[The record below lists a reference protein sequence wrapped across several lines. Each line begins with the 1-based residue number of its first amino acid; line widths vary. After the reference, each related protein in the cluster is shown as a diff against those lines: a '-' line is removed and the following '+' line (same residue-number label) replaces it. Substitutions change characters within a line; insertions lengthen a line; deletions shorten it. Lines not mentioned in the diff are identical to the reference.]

1 MERFGA
7 EIQPGNPPGDYPLR
21 HFGGSAPVR
30 LQLLEQ
36 PEDDDARTAHTV
48 SLMRGLIQADAAAP
62 QVQEAA
68 RQATANARTPGE
80 ILSGIWNWIRARV
93 QFVEDAEPA
102 RSIGAIDPASTEVL
116 IRPRDMLTMRRPA
129 GDCDDFAM
137 LTASLLQAAGIPA
150 ELVSVAAD
158 PAAPE
163 VFTHIYCVARPAG
176 GRVVMDT
183 SHGDAPGWEVR
194 PAGKSK
200 TWRLKPMPRQ
210 LGAIDWSAL
219 ITTGAKAT
227 SDILTARYGV
237 PPAGT
242 YLQTSPQGSLT
253 YRQPPGAAPY
263 TFPGGGFGLTESNTG
278 TLLLIVAAVVT
289 LALVMRK

>member
-1 MERFGA
+1 MERSGA

-21 HFGGSAPVR
+21 HFGASAPVR
-30 LQLLEQ
+30 LQIVEQ

-48 SLMRGLIQADAAAP
+48 SLMRGLIQEDAAAP
-62 QVQEAA
+62 QVREAA
-68 RQATANARTPGE
+68 RQATAGARTPGE
-80 ILSGIWNWIRARV
+80 ILGGIWNWIRARV
-93 QFVEDAEPA
+93 EFVDDTEPA
-102 RSIGAIDPASTEVL
+102 RSIGAIDPESTQVL
-116 IRPRDMLTMRRPA
+116 IRPRDVLTMARPA
-129 GDCDDFAM
+129 GACDEFTM
-137 LTASLLQAAGIPA
+137 LTAAMLQAAGIPA
-150 ELVSVAAD
+150 ELVTVAAD
-158 PAAPE
+158 PAVPE
-163 VFTHIYCVARPAG
+163 LYTHTYCVARAPG

-219 ITTGAKAT
+219 LTKGVETTGE
-227 SDILTARYGV
+227 ILTARYGV

-242 YLQTSPQGSLT
+242 YLQTSPQGSVT
-253 YRQPPGAAPY
+253 YTQPAGAAPY

-278 TLLLIVAAVVT
+278 TLLLIVAAVVV
-289 LALVMRK
+289 LALVIRK